1 MAKLQQDVAEAREK
15 LNVLVEEKHQYLMQ
29 QNSMLMNQQARSLPA
44 HAFWECFEVCFL
56 KCIPTPTVRNFSRWR
71 RVPFEPSDVGYR
83 TALHG
88 C

>member
-44 HAFWECFEVCFL
+44 HASFRFGNLV
-56 KCIPTPTVRNFSRWR
+56 
-71 RVPFEPSDVGYR
+71 
-83 TALHG
+83 
-88 C
+88 